1 MSEPERK
8 RARITPRNSTAN
20 EVVPD
25 EETEE
30 TAFATLHQLGRII
43 RPTSTPVRRPSSA
56 GPLSGGRER
65 NRTPNIAIRTPGS
78 AARTPRGGPATRPI
92 TARRG
97 APTTPHAIRALRE
110 RLEAA
115 RTPGQN
121 RRKSGRGQ
129 RETPRDTLRALSRIL
144 AKSTKPTV
152 LSPDGDTQPPRNR
165 NPALDDFDAGPD
177 MERPRLSM
185 PLGDLY
191 DDDSFHEAPPRQSML
206 PDLPDDV
213 DNATMQS
220 LEFGRR
226 ALSEDPRRRFS
237 TRLSGFGELND
248 LGPEPSEFEID
259 GAFINRRPRM
269 DEDELLLGDDDVGD
283 EFDDNTVELRALM
296 DRRQSRLSE
305 LEGLEDDDEE
315 PDDPTFRFI
324 VPQRV
329 LREASPVVADD
340 EALGD
345 EAPDDDAGQTE
356 DGEYE
361 EDEDD
366 MVPPVPDDDDD
377 AVEAEDDIVLDE
389 EPDFEDPNEEVV
401 AADLQAYREEEAA
414 IDRSILP
421 GPDPTT
427 AKKAGRRRRELRV
440 SKNGTEYPEFPSGVV
455 KKLANGFAKSQGIN
469 SKISKETLTAIMQ
482 ATDWFFEQA
491 GEDLAD
497 YAQHAQRKTIDDS
510 DVIMLMKRQ
519 RQINVNTSSFS
530 LAQKLLPRE
539 LLQEIRMAPPGKVK
553 RPRRTRMET
562 IQEE

>member
-1 MSEPERK
+1 MSEPPERK
-8 RARITPRNSTAN
+8 RLRVTPRASNAN
-20 EVVPD
+20 EEAPD

-43 RPTSTPVRRPSSA
+43 RPASTPVRRPSSA

-144 AKSTKPTV
+144 AKTTKPTV
-152 LSPDGDTQPPRNR
+152 LSPDGGAPPPRNR
-165 NPALDDFDAGPD
+165 NPALDDFDASPD

-213 DNATMQS
+213 DNTTLQS

-237 TRLSGFGELND
+237 TRLSGFGELNE
-248 LGPEPSEFEID
+248 LGAEPSEFEID
-259 GAFINRRPRM
+259 GAFINQRPRM
-269 DEDELLLGDDDVGD
+269 DEDALLLGDDDVGD
-283 EFDDNTVELRALM
+283 DDNTVELRALM

-305 LEGLEDDDEE
+305 LEGLEDDDDE
-315 PDDPTFRFI
+315 PDDPTFRFTI
-324 VPQRV
+324 PQRV
-329 LREASPVVADD
+329 LREASPAVAG
-340 EALGD
+340 A

-361 EDEDD
+361 EDDDD
-366 MVPPVPDDDDD
+366 MVPPVQDDDDE
-377 AVEAEDDIVLDE
+377 AVEAEEDIALDD
-389 EPDFEDPNEEVV
+389 EPEFEDPDEEMME
-401 AADLQAYREEEAA
+401 ADLRAYREEEAA
-414 IDRSILP
+414 VDRSILP
-421 GPDPTT
+421 GPDPAT
-427 AKKAGRRRRELRV
+427 AKKAGRRQRKLRV
-440 SKNGTEYPEFPSGVV
+440 SKDGTEYPEFPSGVV

-497 YAQHAQRKTIDDS
+497 YAQHAKRKTIDDS
-510 DVIMLMKRQ
+510 DVITLMKRYVTLLY
-519 RQINVNTSSFS
+519 IYTPNAN
-530 LAQKLLPRE
+530 KLSTDNDRSMPT
-539 LLQEIRMAPPGKVK
+539 
-553 RPRRTRMET
+553 RRLSR
-562 IQEE
+562 